1 MRSLIVIPSSF
12 VQNFSRALKLDK
24 QHRICRFF
32 VIATIGFLFLIQPA
46 FCQESLSKSIGNL
59 DAQGDRGINFVFIH
73 NYPES
78 KEPKIACLM
87 GAFKSGLHV
96 TLLHKNKS
104 RVCTAKTGAQKIY
117 ALEVLDVGE
126 ITFTKLVGLNNC
138 SNPDEYSVAVVD
150 SNVTSYEVIHLT
162 ELKDQ
167 GAIRAL
173 DKTVRSTRV
182 LQELLDRNSSLVYE
196 VDTGI
201 SRSLPRVLNYPMK
214 NRQAY
219 ILEYEFSSDGIV
231 LCGPRVMVINSY
243 VRGLTGQCSYP
254 YVRMFRINN
263 QSYIESGSFCCEC
276 GITGQEIFRIEET
289 GPVLVYHDYSFS
301 D

>member
-1 MRSLIVIPSSF
+1 
-12 VQNFSRALKLDK
+12 
-24 QHRICRFF
+24 
-32 VIATIGFLFLIQPA
+32 
-46 FCQESLSKSIGNL
+46 
-59 DAQGDRGINFVFIH
+59 
-73 NYPES
+73 
-78 KEPKIACLM
+78 
-87 GAFKSGLHV
+87 
-96 TLLHKNKS
+96 
-104 RVCTAKTGAQKIY
+104 
-117 ALEVLDVGE
+117 
-126 ITFTKLVGLNNC
+126 
-138 SNPDEYSVAVVD
+138 
-150 SNVTSYEVIHLT
+150 
-162 ELKDQ
+162 
-167 GAIRAL
+167 
-173 DKTVRSTRV
+173 V
-182 LQELLDRNSSLVYE
+182 LQELLDRNSYLVYE